1 MKKNH
6 WSFEAMILLLILL
19 VLTIISVQP
28 ASAQEE
34 LVNQLTPQNWD
45 DWAVVMLTI
54 GVAQLLKMLLPSPDG
69 VPRWA
74 AVVTDRVNRVMPY
87 IPIAIAAALF
97 VLWQRGA
104 VVLGE
109 DGPLPTAPIGQLI
122 EHGAVLG
129 IYAAY
134 LYRAGKVTIFGA

>member
-1 MKKNH
+1 MKKNR
-6 WSFEAMILLLILL
+6 WSFEAPILLLILL
-19 VLTIISVQP
+19 VLTIVRVLP
-28 ASAQEE
+28 AGAQED
-34 LVNQLTPQNWD
+34 LINQLTPQ
-45 DWAVVMLTI
+45 DWGDWVVVMLTI
-54 GVAQLLKMLLPSPDG
+54 GVAQLVKMLLPSPDG

-87 IPIAIAAALF
+87 IPIAIAAGLY
-97 VLWQRGA
+97 VLWTRGA
-104 VVLGE
+104 VVPGE

-122 EHGAVLG
+122 EHGAALG

>member
-1 MKKNH
+1 MKKNR
-6 WSFEAMILLLILL
+6 WSFEAMILLLILPA
-19 VLTIISVQP
+19 LTIISVHP
-28 ASAQEE
+28 AGAQEE
-34 LVNQLTPQNWD
+34 LINQLTPQNWG

-54 GVAQLLKMLLPSPDG
+54 GVAQLVKMLLPSPDG

-74 AVVTDRVNRVMPY
+74 AVVTDRINRVMPY
-87 IPIAIAAALF
+87 IPIAIAVGLF

-109 DGPLPTAPIGQLI
+109 SGPLPTTPIGQLI
-122 EHGAVLG
+122 EHGAALG

-134 LYRAGKVTIFGA
+134 IYRAGKVTIFGA